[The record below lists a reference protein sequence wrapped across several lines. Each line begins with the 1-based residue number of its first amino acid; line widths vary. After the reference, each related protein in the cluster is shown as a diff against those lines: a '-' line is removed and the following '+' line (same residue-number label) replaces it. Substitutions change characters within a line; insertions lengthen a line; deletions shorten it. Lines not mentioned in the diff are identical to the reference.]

1 MEKRITS
8 FDMQEEKSQLSQHQL
23 EMQSRTLKRKFRT
36 SDEQLEDIPVSS
48 IELSIIRA
56 EQTLKSPCESKAQF
70 DSRDMWLNTSDQRI
84 TGFRNCMEKFEIGVI
99 QACRDLRV
107 RSDRKALRRKAEEK
121 ARQQKEFRELCAR
134 RAPMFWVPLRAHC
147 VWERMPVTLMCT
159 IMGNPRPTVQWFKNG
174 VPIDRRTSPP
184 GKYRILDDYGMLTLE
199 IRRCSLED
207 SADYSVVVSNA
218 FGQATSFANVL
229 VKKYQGLKSGW
240 DSVSYPS
247 LLPVYEGEF
256 TSLLKPV
263 FTREKEPF
271 TLSCLVSSNIE
282 RHVQSIQWYRD
293 GVLLKESQR
302 RKIACDGCDLS
313 LSAAPAFKEDE
324 GFYTVQIPSS
334 SGHQEQSA
342 YVFVRDAKPEKEGV
356 PGAPLCVR
364 CYDINRDGV
373 LLAWTPPSDDRG
385 SPVIGYYVEKCD
397 ISTHQWTPCSEV
409 PTKICKLPVSGLTK
423 GNTYRFRVRAINQVG
438 ISLPSK
444 ASQPVTM
451 MDPAEKDRLIVI
463 PYDEQRTI
471 TVCRDDLQESV
482 KLPLPPTNVHASEIH
497 EDYIVLCWDEPDPHG
512 KELLSYYVEQ
522 AISGTNN
529 WQRIML
535 ETTLNSPR
543 CSLLHL
549 DKSKSYCFRVRSA
562 NKFGVSGPSDPSEP
576 ISPKATLAIPPAPGH
591 IIAFRDTNTSAVV
604 QWQKVEGDPEILG
617 YYLYSRLAG
626 EEEWQTV
633 NNKPLQGTR
642 FTVPE
647 LQTGKQYEFCVRAV
661 NEAGLSER
669 SPPSEPI
676 SISEA
681 IYCPSAP
688 YGFALLCCGKDEM
701 TISWKAPKF
710 TAGRNVLGYFLD
722 QHDSLEVTWQ
732 EVNSQPIPK
741 RICKVTDLT
750 EGHFY
755 EFRAKALNSSGVG
768 RMSEPSEL
776 FKCEEWT
783 MPEPGPPYDVSCT
796 EVRNSSLMLQW
807 EAPIYTGI
815 GPVTGYI
822 IEIREHGSGLDWK
835 RINENLVSDTHMR
848 IPDLE
853 KGKCYELR
861 VIGVNA
867 AGPGMP
873 SLPCDPVVAETK
885 PGTNE
890 IEVGV
895 DEEGSIYLAFENPEP
910 IDSPQFI
917 WSKDYKGAPNPERT
931 EISTDGNRSKLIL
944 TSPSEKDLGTY
955 AVEVPNTDGVSASHI
970 LTEEELADLLRRS
983 HDIKHPLIKLIS
995 GWNTEVLENGDVRLW
1010 LQVEKLSPNAELEM
1024 ILNNKIIKNT
1034 PERKIT
1040 FDKENGLI
1048 EIIKEDFGE
1057 EDRGTYTAKLQDGK
1071 ASNQFTLTLTGE
1083 DFNKLQD
1090 ESNSKSKA
1098 WKKKKGPH
1106 FVKQLHWKVTEECH
1120 VIITCKVTNTKK
1132 ETTLNWSLNKKPLP
1146 NIQFDGQS
1154 GDSTLVIEKF
1164 TSEEKGQYNAV
1175 VKDTRGEDTSEL
1187 DLSKEGF
1194 EDIMK
1199 EICRIS
1205 ALSASPLKCQ
1215 GTLEGIKI
1223 YSDVKCFMERM
1234 NPVWHHKDK
1243 KLSSTERVKSGS
1255 TGNQVWL
1262 HIASPTESDKGQYT
1276 LELFDGKD
1284 IHKRT
1289 LDLSG
1294 KVFEAALAE
1303 HRKLKEDAIIEK
1315 NRAKVVRGLPDLATI
1330 MEDKTLCLTCH
1341 ISGDPTPEVSW
1352 VKNEKTVVFKDRYK
1366 LDIKGTVVTMTIEK
1380 ICADDSGR
1388 YSITVRNKYG
1398 SEVGQ
1403 VTVSVFKHGEE
1414 PEELKKSWDKTQKP
1428 KSHAQHS

>member
-1 MEKRITS
+1 MEKRVTS
-8 FDMQEEKSQLSQHQL
+8 FNKQEEMSQLNQRQF

-36 SDEQLEDIPVSS
+36 SDEELEDIPVSS

-56 EQTLKSPCESKAQF
+56 EQTLKPSWESKAQF
-70 DSRDMWLNTSDQRI
+70 DSREMWMDTSDQKRE
-84 TGFRNCMEKFEIGVI
+84 GFRNYMEKLEIGVI
-99 QACRDLRV
+99 QACRALRE
-107 RSDRKALRRKAEEK
+107 RSDCKSLRRKAEEK

-147 VWERMPVTLMCT
+147 VWERMSVNLTCT
-159 IMGNPRPTVQWFKNG
+159 IMGNPKPTVQWIKNG
-174 VPIDRRTSPP
+174 VPIDLRSSPP
-184 GKYRILDDYGMLTLE
+184 GKYRILDEYGMLTLE
-199 IRRCSLED
+199 IRRCTLED
-207 SADYSVVVSNA
+207 SADYSVVVTND

-271 TLSCLVSSNIE
+271 IMSCVVSSNIE

-293 GVLLKESQR
+293 GLLLKESQR
-302 RKIACDGCDLS
+302 RKMAINGCDLS
-313 LSAAPAFKEDE
+313 LNVAPAFKEDE
-324 GFYTVQIPSS
+324 GLYTVQIPSS

-342 YVFVRDAKPEKEGV
+342 YVFVRDAKPEKYGV

-364 CYDINRDGV
+364 CYDINRDSV
-373 LLAWTPPSDDRG
+373 MLAWTPPSDDRG
-385 SPVIGYYVEKCD
+385 SHVIGYYVEKCD
-397 ISTHQWTPCSEV
+397 ISIHQWTPCNEV
-409 PTKICKLPVSGLTK
+409 PTKICRLPVSGLTE
-423 GNTYRFRVRAINQVG
+423 GNTYQFRVRAVNQAG

-463 PYDEQRTI
+463 PYDEQRAI
-471 TVCRDDLQESV
+471 TVSRDDLQESV
-482 KLPLPPTNVHASEIH
+482 KMPLPPTNVHASEIH

-512 KELLSYYVEQ
+512 KESLFYYVEQ

-543 CSLLHL
+543 CSLFHL
-549 DKSKSYCFRVRSA
+549 DKNKSYCFRVRSA
-562 NKFGVSGPSDPSEP
+562 NKFGVSSPSDPSEP

-591 IIAFRDTNTSAVV
+591 IIAFRDTNKSAVV
-604 QWQKVEGDPEILG
+604 QWQMVEDDPDILG
-617 YYLYSRLAG
+617 YYLYSRLSG

-633 NNKPLQGTR
+633 NNKPLKGTR

-676 SISEA
+676 TISEA
-681 IYCPSAP
+681 IYCPTAP

-710 TAGRNVLGYFLD
+710 TAGREVLGYFLD

-741 RICKVTDLT
+741 RLCKVPDLT

-768 RMSEPSEL
+768 KMSEPSDL

-783 MPEPGPPYDVSCT
+783 MPEPGPPYDVRST
-796 EVRNSSLMLQW
+796 EVRNTSLMLQW

-835 RINENLVSDTHMR
+835 RINENIVADTHMR
-848 IPDLE
+848 ISDLE
-853 KGKCYELR
+853 TGKCYELR
-861 VIGVNA
+861 VLGVNA
-867 AGPGMP
+867 AGPGLP

-895 DEEGSIYLAFENPEP
+895 DEEGLIYLAFENPEP

-917 WSKDYKGAPNPERT
+917 WSKDYKGAPDLERT
-931 EISTDGNRSKLIL
+931 EISTDGNRSKLVL
-944 TSPSEKDLGTY
+944 TNPSEKDLGTY
-955 AVEVPNTDGVSASHI
+955 AVEVPNTDGISASHI
-970 LTEEELADLLRRS
+970 LTEKELADLLRRS
-983 HDIKHPLIKLIS
+983 HDIKHPLIQLIS
-995 GWNTEVLENGDVRLW
+995 GWNKEVLENGDVRLW
-1010 LQVEKLSPNAELEM
+1010 LQVEKLSPDAELEM
-1024 ILNNKIIKNT
+1024 IFNNKVIENT

-1071 ASNQFTLTLTGE
+1071 ASNQFTVTLTGE
-1083 DFNKLQD
+1083 DFDKLQD
-1090 ESNSKSKA
+1090 ESNSKCKA

-1106 FVKQLHWKVTEECH
+1106 FVKQLQWKVTEECH

-1132 ETTLNWSLNKKPLP
+1132 ETTLTWSLNKKLLP
-1146 NIQFDGQS
+1146 DVLFDDQS
-1154 GDSTLVIEKF
+1154 GDSKLVIKKF
-1164 TSEEKGQYNAV
+1164 TSEQKGQYNAV
-1175 VKDTRGEDTSEL
+1175 VKDTRGEDSSDL
-1187 DLSKEGF
+1187 DLTKEGF

-1223 YSDVKCFMERM
+1223 YSDVKCFMESM
-1234 NPVWHHKDK
+1234 NPVWYHKDK

-1255 TGNQVWL
+1255 TVNQVWL
-1262 HIASPTESDKGQYT
+1262 HITSPTESDKGQYT

-1303 HRKLKEDAIIEK
+1303 HQKLKEAAIIEK

-1352 VKNEKTVVFKDRYK
+1352 VKNDKNVVFKDRYK

-1380 ICADDSGR
+1380 ICAEDSGR

-1428 KSHAQHS
+1428 RSR